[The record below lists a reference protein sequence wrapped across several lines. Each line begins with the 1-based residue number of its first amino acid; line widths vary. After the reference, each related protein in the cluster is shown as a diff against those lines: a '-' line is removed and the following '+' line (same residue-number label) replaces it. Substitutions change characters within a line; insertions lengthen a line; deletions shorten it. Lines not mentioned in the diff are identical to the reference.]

1 MLRELGISRGDAYRY
16 VLLPQI
22 WPRLKKLVG
31 SGFTYIPLFVL
42 MVFNTIGIIP
52 NDHELMRREHQ
63 GKHSLIKVLAAA
75 AANIDFSW
83 KNIDKITIF
92 VVVLGGIV
100 MLGLQIVLCILA
112 LIALPAYAYAGPGL
126 GPSTLPEFFGNNTP
140 DTDIAFRIMD
150 LVFGLP
156 GIFTSTAVTTPFHA
170 GFHALLGFYSFGI
183 LLVGAF
189 VIIYLATTIVLETA
203 QSGVPFGQRFN
214 KAWAPVRLILF
225 FGLLL
230 PTASGINLGQYVL
243 LNAAKYGSNLATNGW
258 ILFDQTVRGPYIGTP
273 EQLIATPQTVEVNS
287 LIGFMA
293 IARTCAWAEG
303 RQNARD
309 IRSYFVFG
317 SGADG
322 ALEFEGGAPAFV
334 DLVSRAQGGTLLIRF
349 GEQDADLYPD
359 EMGAVYPYCGEL
371 TLTITDQAQP
381 GAAYIQQAYLALIS
395 CMWSGESGGLGDC
408 RMYSFDDMAEAFTQ
422 RYMTVLPRDPYPNME
437 PYVGD
442 SQKLQLLILANDQLE
457 AALEEAVERQQVQG
471 SWARD
476 PAQNLGWAG
485 AAIWFNKL
493 AEQNGALTTAVMA
506 KPSVRKMPAVMEYI
520 RTEKLKETN
529 TLSSTDMYTPTLPS
543 GKMLEFKEPQDR
555 EIALVLNNVY
565 KYWNLEDS
573 TSYMQDTP
581 QSQNSNLT
589 GNIVIDSLNLLFG
602 TKGLF
607 DMCRNTDIHPLAQL
621 SAMGKGLI
629 EHSIGGFAIAFGVG
643 VGGGVAAILKFH
655 EMKQAL
661 MGATSF
667 LITIASIGFTV
678 GFILFYVIPFLP
690 FIYFFFA
697 VMTWVKS
704 IFEAMVGM
712 PLWALAHLRID
723 GQGMPGEAAS
733 HGYFYIFE
741 IFLRP
746 LAIIISFLGALV
758 IFSSLVKVLN
768 SIFYLVIANLSGH
781 DAGSGSGSLTGC
793 FIPPG
798 AEAGGEANQPG
809 AFDQNPLQL
818 ARGVVDQFFYTVI
831 YAIMVYLMAAPCFKL
846 VDAIP
851 DNLMRWFGSGISTFG
866 AQDGDPA
873 DGLIKYVSG
882 GIMTLAMHGRS
893 LTGAFTKFK
902 S

>member
-1 MLRELGISRGDAYRY
+1 MLRELGISRGDVYRY
-16 VLLPQI
+16 ALLPQI
-22 WPRLKKLVG
+22 FPRLKTLIG
-31 SGFTYIPLFVL
+31 TGFAYIPMFVL
-42 MVFNTIGIIP
+42 LVFNTIGIIP
-52 NDHELMRREHQ
+52 NEHELMRRDRQ
-63 GKHSLIKVLAAA
+63 GKYSLIKVLAAA
-75 AANIDFSW
+75 AANIDFTW
-83 KNIDKITIF
+83 KNLDKITIF
-92 VVVLGGIV
+92 IVVLAGII

-112 LIALPAYAYAGPGL
+112 LIAVPAYAYAGPGL
-126 GPSTLPEFFGNNTP
+126 GPRTLPEFFGNNTP
-140 DTDIAFRIMD
+140 DTDIAFRVMD
-150 LVFGLP
+150 LVFGIP
-156 GIFTSTAVTTPFHA
+156 GIFTTTTETTPFHA

-183 LLVGAF
+183 LLVGTF
-189 VIIYLATTIVLETA
+189 VIIYLTATIVLETA

-230 PTASGINLGQYVL
+230 PTGNGINLAQYVL

-258 ILFDQTVRGPYIGTP
+258 ILFDQTVRGPYIGNA
-273 EQLIATPQTVEVNS
+273 EQLIAEPGTLELNS

-309 IRSYFVFG
+309 IRSYFVFEP
-317 SGADG
+317 GAGG
-322 ALEFEGGAPAFV
+322 AIEFEGSAPAFV
-334 DLVSRAQGGTLLIRF
+334 DLVSRSAGGTLLIRF
-349 GEQDADLYPD
+349 GEQNEELYTD
-359 EMGAVYPYCGEL
+359 ELGAVYPYCGEL

-381 GAAYIQQAYLALIS
+381 GAAYVQQAYLSLIS
-395 CMWSGESGGLGDC
+395 CMWSGSSGGLGDC
-408 RMYSFDDMAEAFTQ
+408 QMNSFDDLAEAFTQ
-422 RYMTVLPRDPYPNME
+422 RYLTVLPRNPFPNME

-442 SQKLQLLILANDQLE
+442 TQKLQYYLLANRQ
-457 AALEEAVERQQVQG
+457 LEEAIEEAVNRQRVQG

-476 PAQNLGWAG
+476 PAQNLGWGGAG
-485 AAIWFNKL
+485 IWFNKL
-493 AEQNGALTTAVMA
+493 AEQNGALTAAVMA
-506 KPSVRKMPAVMEYI
+506 RPDVRKMPDIMEYI
-520 RTEKLKETN
+520 RSEKLKETG
-529 TLSSTDMYTPTLPS
+529 TVSVRDMYTPTLAS
-543 GKMLEFKEPQDR
+543 GKLLEFRQPHDR
-555 EIALVLNNVY
+555 EIALVLSVVY

-573 TSYMQDTP
+573 TSYVADTP
-581 QSQNSNLT
+581 ESENSNLT
-589 GNIVIDSLNLLFG
+589 GNIIIDALNLLFG

-621 SAMGKGLI
+621 STMGKSMI
-629 EHSIGGFAIAFGVG
+629 EHSIRGFAIAFGVG
-643 VGGGVAAILKFH
+643 VGGGIAAILERH
-655 EMKQAL
+655 EIKQAL

-667 LITIASIGFTV
+667 LVTLASIGFV
-678 GFILFYVIPFLP
+678 AGFILFYVVPFLP

-733 HGYFYIFE
+733 HGYFYILE

-746 LAIIISFLGALV
+746 LVIIISFLGALV

-781 DAGSGSGSLTGC
+781 DAGAGSSLTGC

-798 AEAGGEANQPG
+798 AESGAANQTG
-809 AFDQNPLQL
+809 ANNQNALL
-818 ARGVVDQFFYTVI
+818 LTRGVVDQFFYTVI
-831 YAIMVYLMAAPCFKL
+831 YAIMVYLLAAPCFKL

-882 GIMTLAMHGRS
+882 GVMTLAMHGRS